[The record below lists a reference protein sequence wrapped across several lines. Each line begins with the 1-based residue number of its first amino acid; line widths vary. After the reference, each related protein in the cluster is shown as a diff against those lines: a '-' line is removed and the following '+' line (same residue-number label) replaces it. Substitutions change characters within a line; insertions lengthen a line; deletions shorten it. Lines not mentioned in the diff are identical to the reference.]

1 MASRVVVI
9 DLPQPVLTATA
20 VKAAIPALA
29 GVADGLLDGLIAAA
43 TEEIDGPTG
52 WLGRAIGRQTL
63 ELRGSAFPCRGEWL
77 RLPLPPFISV
87 SEVAFTAPDGTDGV
101 VAGDVYRVRDGQIGL
116 APGKSWPAVA
126 CEPSSVRIRY
136 LAGYAP
142 DAIPATVK
150 SALALRV
157 SELSHAGAGDPALK
171 KEVVE
176 GVGSQEWDRAI
187 ERPAISRAVEALL
200 SGLKVYSL

>member
-1 MASRVVVI
+1 MHSRVVVI
-9 DLPQPVLTATA
+9 TPPQPVLTAVA

-29 GVADGLLDGLIAAA
+29 GVADGLLEGLIAAA
-43 TEEIDGPTG
+43 TDEIDGPTG

-63 ELRGSAFPCRGEWL
+63 ELRRSAFPCRGEWL
-77 RLPLPPFISV
+77 RLPLPPFVDVTEI
-87 SEVAFTAPDGTDGV
+87 AFTAPDGTDGV
-101 VAGDVYRVRDGQIGL
+101 VASEVYRARDGSVGL

-126 CEPSSVRIRY
+126 CEPGSVRIRY
-136 LAGYAP
+136 RAGYEP
-142 DAIPATVK
+142 DAVPAKVK

-157 SELSHAGAGDPALK
+157 SELSHVGAGDPSLK

-176 GVGSQEWDRAI
+176 GVGSQEWDRGIA
-187 ERPAISRAVEALL
+187 RPAISQAVESLL

>member
-1 MASRVVVI
+1 MHSRVVVI
-9 DLPQPVLTATA
+9 IPPQPVLTAAA
-20 VKAAIPALA
+20 VKAAIPALV
-29 GVADGLLDGLIAAA
+29 GVADGLLEGLIAAA
-43 TEEIDGPTG
+43 TGEIDGPTG

-63 ELRGSAFPCRGEWL
+63 ELRRSAFPCRGEWL
-77 RLPLPPFISV
+77 RLPLPPFVSV
-87 SEVAFTAPDGTDGV
+87 SEIAFTAPDGSDDV
-101 VAGDVYRVRDGQIGL
+101 VAGDVYRARDGLVGL

-126 CEPSSVRIRY
+126 CEPDSVRIRY
-136 LAGYAP
+136 LVGYAP
-142 DAIPATVK
+142 DAIPAAVK
-150 SALALRV
+150 SALCLRV
-157 SELSHAGAGDPALK
+157 SELNHVGAADPALK

>member
-1 MASRVVVI
+1 MHSRVVVI
-9 DLPQPVLTATA
+9 TPPDPVLTAAA
-20 VKAAIPALA
+20 VRAAIPALA

-63 ELRGSAFPCRGEWL
+63 ELRCSAFPCRGEWL
-77 RLPLPPFISV
+77 RLPFPPFVDVTEI
-87 SEVAFTAPDGTDGV
+87 AFTAPDGTDGV
-101 VAGDVYRVRDGQIGL
+101 VASEVYRSRDGSIGL
-116 APGKSWPAVA
+116 APGQSWSAVA
-126 CEPSSVRIRY
+126 CEPDSVRIRY
-136 LAGYAP
+136 RAGYAP
-142 DAIPATVK
+142 DGIPAKVK

-157 SELSHAGAGDPALK
+157 SELSHAAAADPALK

-176 GVGSQEWDRAI
+176 GVGSFEWDRSI

-200 SGLKVYSL
+200 SGLKVYSP

>member
-1 MASRVVVI
+1 MHQNIVVI
-9 DLPQPVLTATA
+9 TPPQPVLTAAA
-20 VKAAIPALA
+20 VKGAIPALA
-29 GVADGLLDGLIAAA
+29 DVADALLDGLIAAA

-63 ELRGSAFPCRGEWL
+63 ELRSCAFPCRGEWL
-77 RLPLPPFISV
+77 RLPLPPFVSV
-87 SEVAFTAPDGTDGV
+87 EQIGITAPDGTEGI
-101 VAGDVYRVRDGQIGL
+101 VATDVYRARDGMVGL
-116 APGKSWPAVA
+116 MPGKSWPAVA
-126 CEPSSVRIRY
+126 GQPDAVRIRY
-136 LAGYAP
+136 IAGYAN

-157 SELSHAGAGDPALK
+157 SELNHVAAADPTLK

-176 GVGSQEWDRAI
+176 GVGSFEWDRSIA
-187 ERPAISRAVEALL
+187 RPAISRTVESLL